1 MSSLPDHDVI
11 IIGSGLGASIM
22 ANRLGKAGASVLIL
36 ERGEWLDFDATDH
49 EIFVQQKYLANELWG
64 EKGATPFR
72 PYTYYNV
79 GGNTKF
85 FGAVMARF
93 REKDFEATEQFGGLS
108 PEWPFRYDALEPYY
122 AQAEQIFRVMGQ
134 EGEDPTD
141 PWRSSPFPLPKNEDE
156 PSILAARR
164 RLEQTGLST
173 FTTPLCVDI
182 RKWSAISPSRTWESV
197 PNCDASKADA
207 ENCFLSDAL
216 HLPNVSLVTGATV
229 RRLILDEAGKRIRA
243 VEYLHKGSVQ
253 TVRAAQVVLAAGAV
267 NSAAILLRSADGN
280 APHGVANR
288 SRQVG
293 RNLMVHHCTA
303 IVAVDPFTR
312 NDATYQKTISSNDY
326 YFADIDAPRGA
337 GHLQA
342 LGKITPIKIRAFAK
356 WAPELALRLLSSRSI
371 DWFAVSEDLPN
382 AESGVLVDGMSI
394 TLEWCRPNAILHR
407 RFVSTVS
414 QHLREAG
421 YPIILTSVRD
431 TRNPTHQCGTVR
443 MGSDPAS
450 SPLDQYCQSFDH
462 PNLWVVDGSFL
473 PSSSATNPALTIAA
487 QALRSAE
494 RFLQLAT

>member
-1 MSSLPDHDVI
+1 MNSFPLYDVV

-22 ANRLGKAGASVLIL
+22 ANRLGRSGASVLIL
-36 ERGEWLDFDATDH
+36 ERGEWLSFGATPH
-49 EIFVQQKYLANELWG
+49 EIFVQQKYLANEMWG
-64 EKGATPFR
+64 EKGSTPFR

-108 PEWPFRYDALEPYY
+108 PEWPFRYEVIEPYY
-122 AQAEQIFRVMGQ
+122 TEAERIFRVMGQ
-134 EGEDPTD
+134 EGEDPTE
-141 PWRSSPFPLPKNEDE
+141 PWRSSPFPLAKNKDE
-156 PSILAARR
+156 PSILAARQ
-164 RLEQTGLST
+164 RLEKTGLST

-182 RKWSAISPSRTWESV
+182 RKWSEASPDGTWESV
-197 PNCDASKADA
+197 PNRDPAKADA
-207 ENCFLSDAL
+207 ENCFLADAL
-216 HLPNVSLVTGATV
+216 QLPNVTLVTGATV
-229 RRLILDEAGKRIRA
+229 RRLLLDESGKSIRA
-243 VEYLHKGSVQ
+243 VEFLHNGTAETVQ
-253 TVRAAQVVLAAGAV
+253 AKQFVLAAGAV
-267 NSAAILLRSADGN
+267 NSAAILLRSADGK
-280 APHGVANR
+280 APHGVANK
-288 SRQVG
+288 SGQVG

-312 NDATYQKTISSNDY
+312 NDAIYQKTISSNDY
-326 YFADIDAPRGA
+326 YFADVAAPRGA

-356 WAPELALRLLSSRSI
+356 WAPEFALRLLSSRSI
-371 DWFAVSEDLPN
+371 DWFAVSEDLPTP
-382 AESGVLVDGMSI
+382 ESGILVDGMSI
-394 TLEWCRPNAILHR
+394 TLEWRRPNETLHK

-443 MGSDPAS
+443 MGWDPAS
-450 SPLDQYCQSFDH
+450 APLDEYCQSFDH

-473 PSSSATNPALTIAA
+473 PSSTATNPALTIAA
-487 QALRSAE
+487 QALRSAD
-494 RFLQLAT
+494 RFLQLAK

>member
-1 MSSLPDHDVI
+1 
-11 IIGSGLGASIM
+11 M
-22 ANRLGKAGASVLIL
+22 ANRLAKAGASVLIL
-36 ERGEWLDFDATDH
+36 ERGEWLNFDATDH
-49 EIFVQQKYLANELWG
+49 EIFVKQKYLANEMWAERG
-64 EKGATPFR
+64 STPFR

-93 REKDFEATEQFGGLS
+93 REKDFWATEQFGGLS
-108 PEWPFRYDALEPYY
+108 PEWPIRYADLEPYY
-122 AQAEQIFRVMGQ
+122 AAAERIFRVKGQ
-134 EGEDPTD
+134 DGEDPTE
-141 PWRSSPFPLPKNEDE
+141 PWRSMPYPEPKNEDE
-156 PSILAARR
+156 PSVAAARK
-164 RLEQTGLST
+164 RLERTGLST

-182 RKWSAISPSRTWESV
+182 PKWSKISPNGTWESV
-197 PNCDASKADA
+197 PNRDLSKADA
-207 ENCFLSDAL
+207 ENCFLADAL
-216 HLPNVSLVTGATV
+216 KLPDVTLVTGATV
-229 RRLILDEAGKRIRA
+229 RRLLLDEAGARIEA
-243 VEYLHKGSVQ
+243 VEFDHGGSVH
-253 TVRAAQVVLAAGAV
+253 TARARHVVLAAGAV
-267 NSAAILLRSADGN
+267 NSAAILLRSADEK

-303 IVAVDPFTR
+303 IVAVDPRTR
-312 NDATYQKTISSNDY
+312 NDAVYQKTISSNDY
-326 YFADIDAPRGA
+326 YFADIDDPRGA

-356 WAPELALRLLSSRSI
+356 WAPEFALRLLSSRSI

-382 AESGVLVDGMSI
+382 PESGVLVDGMSI
-394 TLEWCRPNAILHR
+394 TLEWRRPNATLHK

-414 QHLREAG
+414 QHMRDAG
-421 YPIILTSVRD
+421 YPIVLTSVRD

-450 SPLDQYCQSFDH
+450 AALDSYCQSFDH

-473 PSSSATNPALTIAA
+473 PSSTATNPALTIAA

-494 RFLQLAT
+494 RFLHVAG